1 MLPLS
6 LFLLLMELLDSG
18 KYLRSFDILIQGIW
32 KLNFYLIT
40 FEVIKTLR
48 VSLHTM
54 FEELLSDFC

>member
-18 KYLRSFDILIQGIW
+18 EYLRSFDILIQGIW